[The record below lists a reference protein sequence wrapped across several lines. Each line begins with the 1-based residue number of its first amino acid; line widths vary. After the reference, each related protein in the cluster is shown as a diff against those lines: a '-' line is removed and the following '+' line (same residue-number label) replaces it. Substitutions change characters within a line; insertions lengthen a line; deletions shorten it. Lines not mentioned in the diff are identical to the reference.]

1 MARVDPNT
9 QQDLPEAQQISD
21 DTAYTIRA
29 WMAVVTYL
37 LSDYKFL
44 FE

>member
-1 MARVDPNT
+1 M
-9 QQDLPEAQQISD
+9 LEEQITSD
-21 DTAYTIRA
+21 ESYVIRA